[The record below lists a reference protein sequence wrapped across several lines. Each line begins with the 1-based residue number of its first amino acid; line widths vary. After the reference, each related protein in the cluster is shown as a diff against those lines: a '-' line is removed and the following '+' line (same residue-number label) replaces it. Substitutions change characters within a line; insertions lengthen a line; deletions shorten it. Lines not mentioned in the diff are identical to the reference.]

1 MDKHE
6 IRRSHRT
13 LTEEE
18 RQRRQRAFEEEEQAI
33 PENIAR
39 LQRCRAATAE
49 QTTSG
54 ELRRAI
60 ASCGLRMHDLAERAG
75 VSAETIDDFM
85 CGDAPLDFE
94 SIRRICITLTG
105 LPNRSA

>member
-1 MDKHE
+1 MDKRE
-6 IRRSHRT
+6 IRRAHRT
-13 LTEEE
+13 PTTEERE
-18 RQRRQRAFEEEEQAI
+18 RWLRARDEEEQAI

-39 LQRCRAATAE
+39 LERRRTATAE

-60 ASCGLRMHDLAERAG
+60 ASCGLRMHDLAQRSG
-75 VSAETIDDFM
+75 VPVETIDDFM

-94 SIRRICITLTG
+94 SLRRICVALTG
-105 LPNRSA
+105 PLNRTA